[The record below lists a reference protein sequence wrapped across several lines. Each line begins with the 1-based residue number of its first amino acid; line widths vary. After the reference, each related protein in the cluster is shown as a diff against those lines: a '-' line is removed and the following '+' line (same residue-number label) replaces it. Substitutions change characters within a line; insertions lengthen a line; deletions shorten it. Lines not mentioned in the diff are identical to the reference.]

1 MKLRPFELTLIVIFV
16 VMIFL
21 SLLLLSSYKAK
32 NDNDGQPVVGSVTI
46 WGTLPKAGMTQVLQ
60 DIAQAN
66 ESYRGVQYE
75 EINLDSFDSDL
86 VNAIADQNG
95 PDLILLPHEKL
106 VQLRTKIKPISYE
119 SYPERNIKSTYIDGA
134 MVFALSDGLYAYPIM
149 VDPLMMYFNKNK
161 LSNKNFLDA
170 PMTWEA
176 LVNDYL
182 PNLIERNSDRTI
194 VRSVVAMGEYP
205 NVENAF
211 GILSMLLLQAGS
223 EGVVNSRERVYDL
236 RLNQS
241 PDRKTK
247 SFEVATDFYTRF
259 SKPSNVLYS
268 WNRSFSSDKDR
279 FLSEDLIF
287 YFGYGSEARE
297 LEKQNPNLS
306 FDIAE
311 VPQGA
316 TATARRTYGKF
327 YGLAALQ
334 SSNNLAGAGIVMRD
348 LAGQPSERIASLY
361 QMVPATRA
369 AVSKGSNDTY
379 GRLTYTSAGIAYGWL
394 SPSQGKVDSVFT
406 TLTQDVNENRRDI
419 PAAVSDALGRLQLEY

>member
-1 MKLRPFELTLIVIFV
+1 MKLRPFELTLVVIFI

-46 WGTLPKAGMTQVLQ
+46 WGTLPKEGMTRALQ
-60 DIAQAN
+60 DIAESN
-66 ESYRGVQYE
+66 ESYRDVKYVE
-75 EINLDSFDSDL
+75 VASDTFDADL
-86 VNAIADQNG
+86 INAIADQNG
-95 PDLILLPHEKL
+95 PDLVLLPHEKL
-106 VQLRTKIKPISYE
+106 VPLRTKIKPISYE
-119 SYPERNIKSTYIDGA
+119 SYALRDIKSTYIDGA

-161 LSNKNFLDA
+161 LSNKNYLDA
-170 PMTWEA
+170 PKTWEA
-176 LVNDYL
+176 LVNEYL
-182 PNLIERNSDRTI
+182 PNLIERNPDRTI

-205 NVENAF
+205 NVQNAF

-223 EGVVNSRERVYDL
+223 EGVQNTENRSYEI

-241 PDRKTK
+241 PDRRSKP
-247 SFEVATDFYTRF
+247 FEIATDFYTRF
-259 SKPSNVLYS
+259 SKPSNALYS

-287 YFGYGSEARE
+287 YFGYGSEARG

-316 TATARRTYGKF
+316 AATVRRTYGTF

-334 SSNNLAGAGIVMRD
+334 SSNNLAGAAVVMRD
-348 LAGQPSERIASLY
+348 LAGQPSERIAALY
-361 QMVPATRA
+361 EMVPATRS

-379 GRLTYTSAGIAYGWL
+379 GRLAYTSAGIAYGWL
-394 SPSQGKVDSVFT
+394 SPSLEKVDGIFT
-406 TLTQDVNENRRDI
+406 TLTQDVNENRKDI
-419 PAAVSDALGRLQLEY
+419 PAAVNDALGRLELEY